1 MQRGLTIQ
9 ADATSRRDLIQA
21 LDGLSMHKEELMAK
35 KVLSEVKKKNIEHR
49 EKVIIC
55 APSNLGLRPE
65 TDGHEPG
72 TWEAPSV
79 LMAEGLQAAIRAVG
93 AEWLPRPVYRF
104 DAESGT
110 RIRNGHAI
118 RDYSTKLGGC
128 VAAHLVNGKFPVV
141 IGGDC
146 SILLGCLVGAR
157 SGGRIGLLHVDG
169 HSDFFHPGNYD
180 TQSRLGS
187 AAGMDLAL
195 ATGRGERLLT
205 QWPGIDGPLVR
216 DEDVTQMGERDAL
229 RPEYSQYYG
238 DIRDTAINRIIVQ
251 DMLRDGMSTTAER
264 VAKWALRRDVSRFW
278 LHLDVDVLAA
288 AVMPAVDSPGE
299 PGLDFEQLSQ
309 LIVLLAGR
317 LPIIGINVTI
327 YDPEKDPDRRYA
339 GAIVEC
345 LGKALR

>member
-1 MQRGLTIQ
+1 M
-9 ADATSRRDLIQA
+9 D
-21 LDGLSMHKEELMAK
+21 K
-35 KVLSEVKKKNIEHR
+35 KVLPEAEKKNIEHR

-93 AEWLPRPVYRF
+93 AEWLPRPEYRF

-157 SGGRIGLLHVDG
+157 SVGRVGLLHVDG

-180 TQSRLGS
+180 TQTRLGS

-229 RPEYSQYYG
+229 RPEYARYYG

-251 DMLRDGMSTTAER
+251 DMLRDGMPATSEKVTE
-264 VAKWALRRDVSRFW
+264 WAFRREVSRFW
-278 LHLDVDVLAA
+278 LHLDIDVLEE

-309 LIVLLAGR
+309 LIVLLTGR
-317 LPIIGINVTI
+317 LSIIGINVTI
-327 YDPEKDPDRRYA
+327 YDPKKDPDRHYA
-339 GAIVEC
+339 KAIVEF